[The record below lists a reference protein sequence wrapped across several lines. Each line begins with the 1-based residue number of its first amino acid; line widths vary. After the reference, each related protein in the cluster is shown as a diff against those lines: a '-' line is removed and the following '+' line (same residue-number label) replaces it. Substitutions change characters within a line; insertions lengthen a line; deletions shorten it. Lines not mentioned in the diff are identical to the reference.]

1 MAYTTINDPT
11 IYFNTVLY
19 TGDGNN
25 GRTVTGVGFQ
35 PDWVWAKERSSSSSH
50 KLSDSVRGAT
60 KELESNNNGAEGT
73 NSSGLQSFD
82 SDGFTVGT
90 SVAWNESSQTMVA
103 WNWKAGGS
111 ASSNSNGT
119 ITSSVSANTTAGFSV
134 VKWTGD
140 NNSTATIGHSL
151 GSTPSIVIVKRI
163 DATDNWYVYSKPVGN
178 TSVLNLDT
186 TSASAASVNYWNNT
200 DPTTT
205 VFTVGDSFRTTG
217 SFIAYC
223 FAEKQGYS
231 QFGSYTG
238 NGNSNG
244 PYIHTGGKPAWV
256 MIKRTNASGDAWVI
270 FDNKRP
276 GYNLTDNFLE
286 ADASGSEAVDN
297 PNQRL
302 DMLSNGFKI
311 RGTGSATNTSG
322 STYLY
327 MAFAENPFV
336 NSNGVPNNGV

>member
-90 SVAWNESSQTMVA
+90 SVAWNQSSQTMVA

-186 TSASAASVNYWNNT
+186 SSATAASINYWNNT

-223 FAEKQGYS
+223 FTDKKGYS
-231 QFGSYTG
+231 KFGNYTG
-238 NGNSNG
+238 NGNADG
-244 PYIHTGGKPAWV
+244 AFIYTGFKPAWV
-256 MIKRTNASGDAWVI
+256 LIKRYSATEYWGLI
-270 FDNKRP
+270 DNKRP
-276 GYNLTDNFLE
+276 GYNLNNRYLAPNRTDAE
-286 ADASGSEAVDN
+286 VTYGVAD
-297 PNQRL
+297 L
-302 DMLSNGFKI
+302 LSNGFKN
-311 RGTGSATNTSG
+311 RGTGSMFNTSG

-336 NSNGVPNNGV
+336 NSNGVPTNAK